1 MRVILDTEL
10 KKTICPKA
18 FFDNIRK
25 LNEASALTGRKEE
38 IDIKEYLNSII
49 EDCRKDIINEKDV
62 PKRTRTRTKKQKL
75 GTLEIAPNN

>member
-1 MRVILDTEL
+1 MRIVLDTEL

-18 FFDNIRK
+18 FFENIRR

-49 EDCRKDIINEKDV
+49 EECRKDIINEKDV
-62 PKRTRTRTKKQKL
+62 PKRTRVRRQAQKI
-75 GTLEIAPNN
+75 GSIEITPAK

>member
-1 MRVILDTEL
+1 MRIVLDTEL

-18 FFDNIRK
+18 FFENIRR

-49 EDCRKDIINEKDV
+49 EECRKDIINEKDV
-62 PKRTRTRTKKQKL
+62 PKRTRVRKAKL
-75 GTLEIAPNN
+75 GTIEITPSK